1 MTTAH
6 TKRAIR
12 QRAQPRVPV
21 ETFCTAI
28 GDEPDTHAIAV
39 DLSPRGLRIQRPVS
53 GRMPRT
59 VQLEL
64 EIPGIDELLWAVGE
78 VRYDRLV
85 SRTSMPAR
93 GLSDL
98 ARMCGIRILA
108 AASYHR
114 RLLRE
119 YVIDTVRALDD
130 PHGAAPARLAH
141 P

>member
-1 MTTAH
+1 MMMGTM
-6 TKRAIR
+6 KRPAR
-12 QRAQPRVPV
+12 QRAHPRVAV

-28 GDEPDTHAIAV
+28 GDDPDTHAIAV
-39 DLSPRGLRIQRPVS
+39 DLSPRGLRIRRPVT

-78 VRYDRLV
+78 VRYDRLH
-85 SRTSMPAR
+85 SPAHTPAR
-93 GLSDL
+93 GIPGLV
-98 ARMCGIRILA
+98 RTCGIHILA

-119 YVIDTVRALDD
+119 YVADTVRALDD
-130 PHGAAPARLAH
+130 PYAAGMARA
-141 P
+141 